1 MKHHLKISSALL
13 ITTLSLSSQAFA
25 NDTVDKLKGLLG
37 NSGSTESTQ
46 STQSTQAEAASA
58 STSESLDIAS
68 LVSMVSDNLGV
79 TEEQSQGGV
88 ASIFDYAKD
97 NLSSGDYS
105 QLASSLPGLDSLMDY
120 VPDVSSDSSSKS
132 SAMSGLLNK
141 ASEYSS
147 SLSSINEL
155 KKQFEALGLDSDMI
169 SSFVTQINAYLSGDN
184 DTQALLQSGLGKLT
198 SLL

>member
-1 MKHHLKISSALL
+1 MKSSMKISSVLL
-13 ITTLSLSSQAFA
+13 ITTLTLSSQALA

-37 NSGSTESTQ
+37 NTSSTQ
-46 STQSTQAEAASA
+46 TSQAEASGA
-58 STSESLDIAS
+58 SESLDIAS

-79 TEEQSQGGV
+79 SEEQSQGGV
-88 ASIFDYAKD
+88 ASIFDYAKE
-97 NLSSGDYS
+97 NLSSGEYTE
-105 QLASSLPGLDSLMDY
+105 LASNLPGLDSLMDY
-120 VPDVSSDSSSKS
+120 VPEVSADSSSNS
-132 SAMSGLLNK
+132 SALSGLLNK

-155 KKQFEALGLDSDMI
+155 KKQFEALGLDADMI
-169 SSFVTQINAYLSGDN
+169 SSFVTQINAYLSGDS

>member
-1 MKHHLKISSALL
+1 MKSSMKISSVLL
-13 ITTLSLSSQAFA
+13 ITTLTLSSQALA

-37 NSGSTESTQ
+37 NTSSTQ
-46 STQSTQAEAASA
+46 TSQVEASEA
-58 STSESLDIAS
+58 SESLDIAS

-79 TEEQSQGGV
+79 SEEQSQGGV
-88 ASIFDYAKD
+88 ASIFDYAKE
-97 NLSSGDYS
+97 NLSSGEYTE
-105 QLASSLPGLDSLMDY
+105 LASNLPGLDSLMDY
-120 VPDVSSDSSSKS
+120 VPEVSADSSSNS
-132 SAMSGLLNK
+132 SAVSGLLNK

-155 KKQFEALGLDSDMI
+155 KKQFEALGLDADMI
-169 SSFVTQINAYLSGDN
+169 SSFVTQINSYLSGDS

>member
-1 MKHHLKISSALL
+1 MRSSMKISSVLL
-13 ITTLSLSSQAFA
+13 ITTLTLSSQALA

-37 NSGSTESTQ
+37 NTSSTQ
-46 STQSTQAEAASA
+46 TSQAEASEA
-58 STSESLDIAS
+58 SESLDIAS

-79 TEEQSQGGV
+79 SEEQSQGGV
-88 ASIFDYAKD
+88 ASIFDYAKE
-97 NLSSGDYS
+97 NLSSGEYTE
-105 QLASSLPGLDSLMDY
+105 LASNLPGLDSLMDY
-120 VPDVSSDSSSKS
+120 VPEVSADSSSNS
-132 SAMSGLLNK
+132 SAVSGLLNK

-155 KKQFEALGLDSDMI
+155 KKQFEALGLDADMI
-169 SSFVTQINAYLSGDN
+169 SSFVTQINAYLSGDS

>member
-1 MKHHLKISSALL
+1 MRSSMKISSVLL
-13 ITTLSLSSQAFA
+13 ITTLTLSSQALA

-37 NSGSTESTQ
+37 NTSSTQ
-46 STQSTQAEAASA
+46 TSQAEASEV
-58 STSESLDIAS
+58 SESLDIAS

-79 TEEQSQGGV
+79 SEEQSQGGV
-88 ASIFDYAKD
+88 ASIFDYAKE
-97 NLSSGDYS
+97 NLSSGEYT
-105 QLASSLPGLDSLMDY
+105 QLASNLPGLDSLMDY
-120 VPDVSSDSSSKS
+120 VPEVSADSSSNS
-132 SAMSGLLNK
+132 SAVSGLLNK

-155 KKQFEALGLDSDMI
+155 KKQFEALGLDADMI
-169 SSFVTQINAYLSGDN
+169 SSFVTQINAYLSGDS

>member
-1 MKHHLKISSALL
+1 MKSSMKISSVLL
-13 ITTLSLSSQAFA
+13 ITTLTLSSQALA

-37 NSGSTESTQ
+37 NTSSTQ
-46 STQSTQAEAASA
+46 TSQAEASEA
-58 STSESLDIAS
+58 SESLDIAS

-79 TEEQSQGGV
+79 SEEQSQGGV
-88 ASIFDYAKD
+88 ASIFDYAKE
-97 NLSSGDYS
+97 NLSSGEYT
-105 QLASSLPGLDSLMDY
+105 QLASNLPGLDSLMDY
-120 VPDVSSDSSSKS
+120 VPEVSADSSSNS
-132 SAMSGLLNK
+132 SAVSGLLNK

-155 KKQFEALGLDSDMI
+155 KKQFEALGLDADMI
-169 SSFVTQINAYLSGDN
+169 SSFVTQINAYLSGDS

>member
-1 MKHHLKISSALL
+1 MKSSMKISSVLL
-13 ITTLSLSSQAFA
+13 ITTLTLSSQALA

-37 NSGSTESTQ
+37 NTSSTQ
-46 STQSTQAEAASA
+46 TSQAEASGASD
-58 STSESLDIAS
+58 SLDIAS

-79 TEEQSQGGV
+79 SEEQSQGGV
-88 ASIFDYAKD
+88 ASIFDYAKE
-97 NLSSGDYS
+97 NLSSGEYTE
-105 QLASSLPGLDSLMDY
+105 LASNLPGLDSLMDY
-120 VPDVSSDSSSKS
+120 VPEVSADSSSNS
-132 SAMSGLLNK
+132 SAVSGLLNK

-155 KKQFEALGLDSDMI
+155 KKQFEALGLDADMI
-169 SSFVTQINAYLSGDN
+169 SSFVTQINAYLSGDS

>member
-1 MKHHLKISSALL
+1 MRSSMKISSVLL
-13 ITTLSLSSQAFA
+13 ITTLTLSSQALA

-37 NSGSTESTQ
+37 NTSSTQ
-46 STQSTQAEAASA
+46 TSQVEASEA
-58 STSESLDIAS
+58 SESLDIAS

-79 TEEQSQGGV
+79 SEEQSQGGV
-88 ASIFDYAKD
+88 ASIFDYAKE
-97 NLSSGDYS
+97 NLSSGEYT
-105 QLASSLPGLDSLMDY
+105 QLASNLPGLDSLMDY
-120 VPDVSSDSSSKS
+120 VPEVSADSSSKS
-132 SAMSGLLNK
+132 SAVSGLLNK

-155 KKQFEALGLDSDMI
+155 KKQFEALGLDADMI
-169 SSFVTQINAYLSGDN
+169 SSFVTQINAYLSGDS

>member
-1 MKHHLKISSALL
+1 MKSSMKSSTKLSSILL

-37 NSGSTESTQ
+37 KSGNTESVQTTQ
-46 STQSTQAEAASA
+46 SDASEA
-58 STSESLDIAS
+58 SESLDIAS

-79 TEEQSQGGV
+79 SEEQSQGGV
-88 ASIFDYAKD
+88 ASIFDYAKE
-97 NLSSGDYS
+97 NLSGGDYT
-105 QLASSLPGLDSLMDY
+105 QLASSIPGLDGLMDY

-132 SAMSGLLNK
+132 SAMSGLLDK

-169 SSFVTQINAYLSGDN
+169 SSFVTQINAYLSGDS

>member
-1 MKHHLKISSALL
+1 MKSSMKISSVLL
-13 ITTLSLSSQAFA
+13 ITTLTLSSQALA

-37 NSGSTESTQ
+37 NTSSTQ
-46 STQSTQAEAASA
+46 TSQAEASA
-58 STSESLDIAS
+58 ASESLDIAS

-79 TEEQSQGGV
+79 SEEQSQGGV
-88 ASIFDYAKD
+88 ASIFDYAKE
-97 NLSSGDYS
+97 NLSSGEYTE
-105 QLASSLPGLDSLMDY
+105 LASNLPGLDSLMDY
-120 VPDVSSDSSSKS
+120 VPEVSADSSSNS
-132 SAMSGLLNK
+132 SAVSGLLNK

-155 KKQFEALGLDSDMI
+155 KKQFEALGLDADMI
-169 SSFVTQINAYLSGDN
+169 SSFVTQINAYLSGDS

>member
-1 MKHHLKISSALL
+1 MKSSMKISSVLL
-13 ITTLSLSSQAFA
+13 ITTLTLSSQALA

-37 NSGSTESTQ
+37 NTSSTQ
-46 STQSTQAEAASA
+46 TSQAEASGA
-58 STSESLDIAS
+58 SESLDIAS

-79 TEEQSQGGV
+79 SEEQSQGGV
-88 ASIFDYAKD
+88 ASIFDYAKE
-97 NLSSGDYS
+97 NLSSGEYTE
-105 QLASSLPGLDSLMDY
+105 LASNLPGLDSLMDY
-120 VPDVSSDSSSKS
+120 VPEVSADSSSNS
-132 SAMSGLLNK
+132 SAVSGLLNK

-155 KKQFEALGLDSDMI
+155 KKQFEALGLDADMI
-169 SSFVTQINAYLSGDN
+169 SSFVTQINAYLSGDS

>member
-1 MKHHLKISSALL
+1 MKSSMKISSVLL
-13 ITTLSLSSQAFA
+13 ITTLTLSSQALA

-37 NSGSTESTQ
+37 NTSSTQ
-46 STQSTQAEAASA
+46 TSQTEASGASD
-58 STSESLDIAS
+58 SLDIAS

-79 TEEQSQGGV
+79 SEEQSQGGV
-88 ASIFDYAKD
+88 ASIFDYAKE
-97 NLSSGDYS
+97 NLSSGEYTE
-105 QLASSLPGLDSLMDY
+105 LASNLPGLDSLMDY
-120 VPDVSSDSSSKS
+120 VPEVSADSSSNS
-132 SAMSGLLNK
+132 SAVSGLLNK

-155 KKQFEALGLDSDMI
+155 KKQFEALGLDADMI
-169 SSFVTQINAYLSGDN
+169 SSFVTQINAYLSGDS

>member
-1 MKHHLKISSALL
+1 MKSSMKISSVLL
-13 ITTLSLSSQAFA
+13 ITTLTLSSQALA

-37 NSGSTESTQ
+37 NTGSTQTSQ
-46 STQSTQAEAASA
+46 VEASGA
-58 STSESLDIAS
+58 SESLDIAS

-79 TEEQSQGGV
+79 SEEQSQGGV
-88 ASIFDYAKD
+88 ASIFDYAKE
-97 NLSSGDYS
+97 NLSSGEYTE
-105 QLASSLPGLDSLMDY
+105 LASNLPGLDSLMDY
-120 VPDVSSDSSSKS
+120 VPEVSADSSSNS
-132 SAMSGLLNK
+132 SAVSGLLNK

-155 KKQFEALGLDSDMI
+155 KKQFEALGLDADMI
-169 SSFVTQINAYLSGDN
+169 SSFVTQINAYLSGDS

>member
-1 MKHHLKISSALL
+1 MKSSMKISSVLL
-13 ITTLSLSSQAFA
+13 ITTLTLSSQAFA

-37 NSGSTESTQ
+37 KSSSTESTQ
-46 STQSTQAEAASA
+46 LTQSTQA
-58 STSESLDIAS
+58 SESLDIAS

-88 ASIFDYAKD
+88 ASIFDYAKE
-97 NLSSGDYS
+97 NLSGGDYT
-105 QLASSLPGLDSLMDY
+105 QLASSIPGLDSLMDY

-132 SAMSGLLNK
+132 SSMSGLLDK

-169 SSFVTQINAYLSGDN
+169 SSFVTQINAYLSGDS

>member
-1 MKHHLKISSALL
+1 MKSSMKISSVLL
-13 ITTLSLSSQAFA
+13 ITTLTLSSQALA

-37 NSGSTESTQ
+37 NTSSTQ
-46 STQSTQAEAASA
+46 TSQVAASGA
-58 STSESLDIAS
+58 SDSLDIAS

-79 TEEQSQGGV
+79 SEEQSQGGV
-88 ASIFDYAKD
+88 ASIFDYAKE
-97 NLSSGDYS
+97 NLSSGEYTE
-105 QLASSLPGLDSLMDY
+105 LASNLPGLDSLMDY
-120 VPDVSSDSSSKS
+120 VPEVSADSSSNS
-132 SAMSGLLNK
+132 SAVSGLLNK

-155 KKQFEALGLDSDMI
+155 KKQFEALGLDADMI
-169 SSFVTQINAYLSGDN
+169 SSFVTQINAYLSGDS

>member
-1 MKHHLKISSALL
+1 MRSSMKISSVLL
-13 ITTLSLSSQAFA
+13 ITTLTLSSQALA

-37 NSGSTESTQ
+37 NTSSTQ
-46 STQSTQAEAASA
+46 TSQAEASA
-58 STSESLDIAS
+58 AYDSLDIAS

-79 TEEQSQGGV
+79 SEEQSQGGV
-88 ASIFDYAKD
+88 ASIFDYAKE
-97 NLSSGDYS
+97 NLSSGEYTE
-105 QLASSLPGLDSLMDY
+105 LASNLPGLDSLMDY
-120 VPDVSSDSSSKS
+120 VPEVSADSSSNS
-132 SAMSGLLNK
+132 SAVSGLLNK

-155 KKQFEALGLDSDMI
+155 KKQFEALGLDADMI
-169 SSFVTQINAYLSGDN
+169 SSFVTQINAYLSGDS

>member
-1 MKHHLKISSALL
+1 MKSSLKISSVLL
-13 ITTLSLSSQAFA
+13 ITTLTLSSQALA

-37 NSGSTESTQ
+37 NTSSTQ
-46 STQSTQAEAASA
+46 TSQAEASGASD
-58 STSESLDIAS
+58 SLDIAS

-79 TEEQSQGGV
+79 SEEQSQGGV
-88 ASIFDYAKD
+88 ASIFDYAKE
-97 NLSSGDYS
+97 NLSSGEYTE
-105 QLASSLPGLDSLMDY
+105 LASNLPGLDSLMDY
-120 VPDVSSDSSSKS
+120 VPEVSADSSSNS
-132 SAMSGLLNK
+132 SAVSGLLNK

-155 KKQFEALGLDSDMI
+155 KKQFEALGLDADMI
-169 SSFVTQINAYLSGDN
+169 SSFVTQINAYLSGDS

>member
-1 MKHHLKISSALL
+1 MKSSMKISSVLL
-13 ITTLSLSSQAFA
+13 ITTLTLSSQALA

-37 NSGSTESTQ
+37 NTSSTQ
-46 STQSTQAEAASA
+46 TSQAEASEA
-58 STSESLDIAS
+58 SESLDIAS

-79 TEEQSQGGV
+79 SEEQSQGGV
-88 ASIFDYAKD
+88 ASIFVYAKE
-97 NLSSGDYS
+97 NLSSGEYT
-105 QLASSLPGLDSLMDY
+105 QLAANLPGLDSLMDY
-120 VPDVSSDSSSKS
+120 VPEVSADSSSNS
-132 SAMSGLLNK
+132 SAVSGLLNK

-155 KKQFEALGLDSDMI
+155 KKQFEALGLDADMI
-169 SSFVTQINAYLSGDN
+169 SSFVTQINAYLSGDS